1 MPKCATFSQ
10 LYSQVQAKGKGA
22 TLGKKMKSLKGT
34 QLMKDY
40 MSCIKSK
47 RGTKAKRSSV
57 SKSKG
62 KAKKTRKSH
71 R

>member
-1 MPKCATFSQ
+1 MPKCANFAQ

-40 MSCIKSK
+40 MSCIKKKS
-47 RGTKAKRSSV
+47 GTKSKRSSMT
-57 SKSKG
+57 KSK
-62 KAKKTRKSH
+62 KAKGTRKA
-71 R
+71 RK